1 MEKLA
6 ENKGY
11 ENILEDIAVVEVLTP
26 PSEKID
32 SGKDY
37 LSPRSMILL

>member
-1 MEKLA
+1 MEKII
-6 ENKGY
+6 ENKVF

-32 SGKDY
+32 SVKE
-37 LSPRSMILL
+37 